1 MLFGSGWRCLGAGC
15 LSFEGRAGGNCLG
28 AGGIVWGLWEL
39 LRVEGVI
46 WGQGASHLW
55 VVGVIFGGGG
65 AICEQGAG
73 TLFHVVVVAG
83 SRALSLWAF
92 WCCGIVVVVVIVVVE
107 GIGIGRRITVVVVVM
122 VEAVVMV
129 VTCHI

>member
-1 MLFGSGWRCLGAGC
+1 M
-15 LSFEGRAGGNCLG
+15 
-28 AGGIVWGLWEL
+28 GIVW
-39 LRVEGVI
+39 R
-46 WGQGASHLW
+46 QGALFGGWGDCWGWRVSFGGRGHHLW

-65 AICEQGAG
+65 AICEQGVG

-107 GIGIGRRITVVVVVM
+107 GIGVGRRITVVVVVM

-129 VTCHI
+129 VTRHI